1 MTASSPRKSG
11 NEPLRAAFQTLHAL
25 GHPLRLQIIEFIAR
39 NQSSCVNQIYT
50 ELNIEQSVASQHL
63 RILRQAD
70 LVKTKRDGRFVFY
83 QLNLDKI
90 ACAAQV
96 AETLS
101 KLPQ

>member
-11 NEPLRAAFQTLHAL
+11 NEPLRAAFRILHAL

-39 NQSSCVNQIYT
+39 NQSSCVNQIYA

-70 LVKTKRDGRFVFY
+70 LVNAKRNGRFVFY
-83 QLNLDKI
+83 HLNLDKI
-90 ACAAQV
+90 ACAAEV
-96 AETLS
+96 AEILS

>member
-11 NEPLRAAFQTLHAL
+11 NEPLRAAFQILHAL

-63 RILRQAD
+63 RILRQAN
-70 LVKTKRDGRFVFY
+70 LVNTKRNGRFVFY
-83 QLNLDKI
+83 HLNLDKI
-90 ACAAQV
+90 ACAAEV